1 MVVELKQESYKPLE
15 NVKINGKDIREL
27 STQEL
32 SEVMVGY
39 MEVGDVR
46 MIRESFDYLKS
57 LDNNSTRK
65 VLIPIYHALGFEL
78 GYTEKEILESYLD
91 N

>member
-57 LDNNSTRK
+57 LDNNTRK
-65 VLIPIYHALGFEL
+65 VLKSTYYRLGFEL